1 MCWKTFIGEEL
12 THTHTQTCKSI
23 QVDIGGSEFNFAW
36 YSKGHIDDFQDS
48 YLSLIEYGPI
58 HKNLL

>member
-1 MCWKTFIGEEL
+1 MRILQPNASTRLNSE
-12 THTHTQTCKSI
+12 QTCKSI